1 MALKDFGAG
10 NGILTLFGKVMKDLG
25 DTDPPISFTPIRD
38 RGYLKQGFGG
48 NATKSSVINPGYR
61 FRVCL
66 LPGSKDSAFV
76 SGKMA
81 SGEDARATW
90 EVLGTGEKIILDEGI
105 YKTFEEV
112 GRAGTV
118 PTDDVYIF
126 DFNIGLDKRGD
137 A

>member
-10 NGILTLFGKVMKDLG
+10 NGILTLYGKVIKDFG
-25 DTDPPISFTPIRD
+25 DTDPPISFNPIRD

-61 FRVCL
+61 LRVCL
-66 LPGSKDSAFV
+66 LPGGRDSAFV
-76 SGKMA
+76 SGKA
-81 SGEDARATW
+81 STNDDAIATW
-90 EVLGTGEKIILDEGI
+90 QVLGTGEKIILDEGI

-126 DFNIGLDKRGD
+126 DFNIALDKRGD
-137 A
+137 V